1 MELKDINFFKVQE
14 GVDEGQVGWR
24 ERRAWFNLCSSS
36 LPLSFPDPTG
46 KWADGIQM
54 GDRTFTRPSLPLV
67 TGRLKSGSKGFRCY
81 AGEVRLILEPIGLT
95 VISLGFGKTALVME
109 GRLDCH
115 KEGQVE
121 PTEESGV
128 CGTGPCDR
136 WWGTINGSG
145 SDDEDHRTW
154 SCKEEG
160 ECQYHSPLAPAPAP
174 QESTRS
180 LFSYHLPEIITS
192 HQSSGAMVLLQLYT
206 HTCVTSSVQLRE
218 KTENIKDSTTGVGP
232 NWGPSS
238 AQLLRYLHYDRYRVP
253 NRSHLPGLNY
263 SML

>member
-145 SDDEDHRTW
+145 SDDEDHRPGAARR
-154 SCKEEG
+154 EG
-160 ECQYHSPLAPAPAP
+160 SASTIPLWPQLQHPRKALGHYSPTTFLRLSLLTSPQGPWFYSSFIPTPA
-174 QESTRS
+174 
-180 LFSYHLPEIITS
+180 
-192 HQSSGAMVLLQLYT
+192 
-206 HTCVTSSVQLRE
+206 
-218 KTENIKDSTTGVGP
+218 
-232 NWGPSS
+232 
-238 AQLLRYLHYDRYRVP
+238 
-253 NRSHLPGLNY
+253 
-263 SML
+263 